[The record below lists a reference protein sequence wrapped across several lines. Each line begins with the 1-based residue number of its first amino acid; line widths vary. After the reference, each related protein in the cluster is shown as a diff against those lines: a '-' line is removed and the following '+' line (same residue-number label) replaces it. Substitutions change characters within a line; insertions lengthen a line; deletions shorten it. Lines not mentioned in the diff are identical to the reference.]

1 MKGDNAMAQFAN
13 TINDE
18 QETIIN
24 IDYTANLVY
33 VYTSQKLVYK
43 RLVKKLGTPDKID
56 YIRKKIV
63 SGTWAIPFENRKTIT
78 QLLSRSTLLDED
90 Q

>member
-1 MKGDNAMAQFAN
+1 MKGDNAMAKFAN
-13 TINDE
+13 IINDE

-24 IDYTANLVY
+24 IDYTTNLVY
-33 VYTSQKLVYK
+33 VYTSQKSVYK
-43 RLVKKLGTPDKID
+43 RLVKKLGTPNKIG

-63 SGTWAIPFENRKTIT
+63 SGTWAISFENRKTIT